1 MIRRPLLAALA
12 ASAGAI
18 SLPATLWAQT
28 APGFVSP
35 TTTSPP
41 TTAPPLVIVTPTTST
56 TTTTTTTTPVVVAPA
71 TPTTS
76 AEVTVPPVIAAPTTT
91 TVPEPDVTIGGID
104 PDGEIPDGFDLT
116 AFPDGLPAPT
126 PGVTGDLQLTAE
138 PSCATQCIRAGVAY
152 PRGFGALLVVE
163 TWVPAAIVL
172 VVNADTD
179 GDGSVDY
186 AETLSSVDRVTE
198 YRPALD
204 HLTPG
209 TRYVVYASAT
219 DEHLDTAH
227 AYGEFTTLSQRAV
240 EISLSAPAIS
250 YGPTNVVDTD
260 VSLKVADLDFDSLA
274 LPAELTYYS
283 LPRHLDLALFV
294 FRTWETSQYTFC
306 EGLPDPD
313 LAPPQ
318 GDNDDMCGAWNTATL
333 DNFDLDRILPYSS
346 WTEYSA
352 SSELTSWDE
361 GSLPGQ
367 PSDPRYFHVSA
378 EVTISVE
385 YS

>member
-1 MIRRPLLAALA
+1 
-12 ASAGAI
+12 
-18 SLPATLWAQT
+18 
-28 APGFVSP
+28 
-35 TTTSPP
+35 
-41 TTAPPLVIVTPTTST
+41 
-56 TTTTTTTTPVVVAPA
+56 
-71 TPTTS
+71 
-76 AEVTVPPVIAAPTTT
+76 
-91 TVPEPDVTIGGID
+91 VPEPDVTIGAID
-104 PDGEIPDGFDLT
+104 PGGEIPDGFDLT

-126 PGVTGDLQLTAE
+126 PDVTGDLQLTAD
-138 PSCATQCIRAGVAY
+138 PTCATQCIRSGVAY

-179 GDGSVDY
+179 DDGSVDF

-209 TRYVVYASAT
+209 VRYVVYVSAT
-219 DEHLDTAH
+219 DENLDTAH
-227 AYGEFTTLSQRAV
+227 AYGEFTTLSQRTV
-240 EISLSAPAIS
+240 EISIDAPAIS

-274 LPAELTYYS
+274 LPADLVYYS
-283 LPRHLDLALFV
+283 LPRELDLALFV
-294 FRTWETSQYTFC
+294 FRTWETSQYTLC

-318 GDNDDMCGAWNTATL
+318 GHNDDMCGAWNTASA
-333 DNFDLDRILPYSS
+333 DDIDLDPIPAAAS
-346 WTEYSA
+346 WTSVTMSTELA
-352 SSELTSWDE
+352 SWGD
-361 GSLPGQ
+361 GAIPGQ
-367 PSDPRYFHVSA
+367 PSDPRYFHVSTA
-378 EVTISVE
+378 VTIRVD